1 MGGAAK
7 RLTTGRTARPEHAK
21 KDQNMIRLVVVVF
34 TLLAATVATASDRYE
49 GYYYPEITS
58 TEEFTR
64 VIRNAPDSSK
74 AVRVS
79 FVTTLTISQLKAPES
94 PRFVFFAK
102 GDDAKHLNVIAL
114 DDEVF
119 STLFR
124 ARALL
129 AQMTSNMRNNDFFI
143 DQNLEFSATFYDF
156 LQFMEFDTLVISD
169 GETWAHQVTL
179 IRN

>member
-1 MGGAAK
+1 
-7 RLTTGRTARPEHAK
+7 
-21 KDQNMIRLVVVVF
+21 
-34 TLLAATVATASDRYE
+34 
-49 GYYYPEITS
+49 
-58 TEEFTR
+58 
-64 VIRNAPDSSK
+64 
-74 AVRVS
+74 VS